1 MGNTKGHDAMENP
14 RSRLHPLLTAAAL
27 SVTVFSAVGVA
38 SLTGLIPPSIGSS
51 KETTAVAP
59 LAATEAAR
67 PVEIAKPSEA
77 ATIPDPAKPVRKPAR
92 KTAAPKAVPAVYRDY
107 PEQAPVAQAQIP
119 TPAQVEAPKPALQP
133 GQVGTVQ
140 SVREVAQPG
149 EHTALG
155 PIAGGVA
162 GAVIGNQFGHGTGK
176 KIMTVL
182 GAAGGAYAG
191 REIEKQAR
199 ATKRW
204 EIEVRLDSG
213 TRETVLSEV
222 APPFNPGDRVRVVDG
237 RLQPV

>member
-1 MGNTKGHDAMENP
+1 MGNTKGHNAMENP
-14 RSRLHPLLTAAAL
+14 RSRLHPLLITAAI
-27 SVTVFSAVGVA
+27 SVSVFSAVGVA
-38 SLTGLIPPSIGSS
+38 SLTGLVPQSIGSQ
-51 KETTAVAP
+51 KEAGS
-59 LAATEAAR
+59 LQ
-67 PVEIAKPSEA
+67 
-77 ATIPDPAKPVRKPAR
+77 IPAEVAKPVEPAIAHPVAKPVKKA
-92 KTAAPKAVPAVYRDY
+92 TPKASAPRKVEPVVYRDFAEE
-107 PEQAPVAQAQIP
+107 PRLAQAEAP
-119 TPAQVEAPKPALQP
+119 RTTQVETPKPVVHP
-133 GQVGTVQ
+133 GQIGTVQ

-213 TRETVLSEV
+213 MQETVLSEV

>member
-1 MGNTKGHDAMENP
+1 MENTE
-14 RSRLHPLLTAAAL
+14 SRLHPLLTAAAI

-38 SLTGLIPPSIGSS
+38 TLTGLVPQSIGSQ
-51 KETTAVAP
+51 KEVAP
-59 LAATEAAR
+59 LQ
-67 PVEIAKPSEA
+67 
-77 ATIPDPAKPVRKPAR
+77 IPAEVAKPVEPAITHPVAKPVKKATPKVRKVEP
-92 KTAAPKAVPAVYRDY
+92 VVYR
-107 PEQAPVAQAQIP
+107 EFAEELRLAQAE
-119 TPAQVEAPKPALQP
+119 TPKPAVKP
-133 GQVGTVQ
+133 GNVGTVQ
-140 SVREVAQPG
+140 SVREVTQPG
-149 EHTALG
+149 EHSAIG

-204 EIEVRLDSG
+204 EVEVRLDSG
-213 TRETVLSEV
+213 TQETVLSEV
-222 APPFNPGDRVRVVDG
+222 APPFNAGDRVRVVDG

>member
-1 MGNTKGHDAMENP
+1 MENT
-14 RSRLHPLLTAAAL
+14 RSRLHPLLTAAAI

-38 SLTGLIPPSIGSS
+38 SLTGLIPQSIGSS
-51 KETTAVAP
+51 KETAAVAP
-59 LAATEAAR
+59 IAT
-67 PVEIAKPSEA
+67 PGIVKQVEPAITPAV
-77 ATIPDPAKPVRKPAR
+77 AKPVRKSAGKATAR
-92 KTAAPKAVPAVYRDY
+92 KVEPVAYRDVA
-107 PEQAPVAQAQIP
+107 EQPPLAQAEP
-119 TPAQVEAPKPALQP
+119 PKPAVQP

-162 GAVIGNQFGHGTGK
+162 GAVIGSQFGHGTGK
-176 KIMTVL
+176 KILTVL

-199 ATKRW
+199 GTQRW
-204 EIEVRLDSG
+204 EIDVRLDNG
-213 TRETVLSEV
+213 GQQTLLSEV
-222 APPFNPGDRVRVVDG
+222 APRFNAGDRVRIVEG

>member
-1 MGNTKGHDAMENP
+1 MENP

-38 SLTGLIPPSIGSS
+38 SLTGLVPQSIGAR
-51 KETTAVAP
+51 EQAAQQVQIPAEVAK
-59 LAATEAAR
+59 
-67 PVEIAKPSEA
+67 PVEPV
-77 ATIPDPAKPVRKPAR
+77 ATPPVAKPVRKSAPRASAPR
-92 KTAAPKAVPAVYRDY
+92 KVEPVVYRDFAEE
-107 PEQAPVAQAQIP
+107 PRLAQAGAP
-119 TPAQVEAPKPALQP
+119 STTQVETPKPVVQP
-133 GQVGTVQ
+133 GQIGTVQ

-213 TRETVLSEV
+213 MQETVQSEV

-237 RLQPV
+237 RLQAV